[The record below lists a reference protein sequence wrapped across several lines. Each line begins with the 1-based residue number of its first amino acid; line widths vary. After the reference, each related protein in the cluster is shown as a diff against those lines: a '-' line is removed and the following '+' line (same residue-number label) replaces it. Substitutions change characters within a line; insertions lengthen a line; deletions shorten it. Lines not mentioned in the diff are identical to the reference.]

1 MSVKLNSVEEIAAE
15 IRESLSKAYKEIANW
30 DVQEPER
37 EEVELAKY
45 FVERAFIQS
54 LTFLEAAG
62 LNQTFSALAAIN
74 EAAKEN
80 YAEYSVFSEGAY
92 LVWAAKLEAYL
103 KGIET
108 IFVGSQSGRVTKEL
122 IDILRATQY
131 SITDRNCFSSVLQNE
146 DHVHSRI
153 EAVLR
158 CVFTDLRHKPPIAK
172 PIKNFEPDTGIPSLK
187 TLIEYKY
194 VESLQDVKRVVDEV
208 LADTRGYSSK
218 SWERFIYVIYETTR
232 LKPESEWRQML
243 RENDVPENTDVVVI
257 SGEARDPNA
266 VPTGRVQSKKVAS
279 ARLRSAKKLP
289 STRAAPR

>member
-1 MSVKLNSVEEIAAE
+1 MIPTNLKLREVEEIVAE
-15 IRESLSKAYKEIANW
+15 IRESLSKAYKEISNW

-37 EEVELAKY
+37 EEVESAKY
-45 FVERAFIQS
+45 FVERAFVQS
-54 LTFLEAAG
+54 LTFLEAAS
-62 LNQTFSALAAIN
+62 LNQTFNSLAVIN
-74 EAAKEN
+74 GTAKKN
-80 YAEYSVFSEGAY
+80 YAEYSVYSEGAY
-92 LVWAAKLEAYL
+92 LVWASRLEAYL
-103 KGIET
+103 KSIET
-108 IFVGSQSGRVTKEL
+108 IFVGKQSGRVTKEL

-131 SITDRNCFSSVLQNE
+131 SITDRNCFSLVPQNE
-146 DHVHSRI
+146 DDVHSRI

-194 VESLQDVKRVVDEV
+194 VESRQDIKRVVDEV

-266 VPTGRVQSKKVAS
+266 VPADRVLSPQKAS
-279 ARLRSAKKLP
+279 TQLRSPKKAH
-289 STRAAPR
+289 TR